1 MSHIYAIITP
11 VGKKYKKG
19 ASIMSENYFEEEF
32 ENEFEDECKCGNCK
46 DDSLCSILENKYVR
60 IGLLA
65 IGLLVIIGI
74 IIWLSSKNK

>member
-1 MSHIYAIITP
+1 MSDT
-11 VGKKYKKG
+11 
-19 ASIMSENYFEEEF
+19 YFENEF
-32 ENEFEDECKCGNCK
+32 EDEFEDECKCGHCDEK
-46 DDSLCSILENKYVR
+46 SLCSVLENKYVR